1 MYRIYVIVFGLQ
13 KSEHY
18 SRVTKFVYART
29 FLDDKF
35 FFVFKMTNSGGC
47 EFQDLLVEAWD
58 HIMMDDQLKGL
69 PKYWQLRKWLANL
82 TYSCPRGNDEL
93 IKLKTMIDAMR
104 TCNKKAMEECL
115 EAGPPICTKLP
126 KRCRRKEPQSILDV
140 KAATDNRADC
150 RLLAALATVDECISL
165 QRFFREV
172 AVHTCDRGQLLM
184 RITADVLA
192 DFRSFVDTVFSNR
205 VTQIGL
211 VLGREQIAIRDRY
224 AELEARTMNRAQLS
238 LLHVRLIMPTF
249 VWQRYVTEKGYLK
262 SVVVSKCMQDTQADD
277 LADAEDLR
285 GKSLLYQLNWLRSEI
300 DRADSENHSLH
311 EQHTEFTADLASIN
325 RKIAEVQCRAA
336 NDMSVMANELNRL
349 RAQSA
354 DQVCLID
361 KLMETI
367 QISMQNSKADS
378 AAATTACA
386 ARR

>member
-1 MYRIYVIVFGLQ
+1 M
-13 KSEHY
+13 
-18 SRVTKFVYART
+18 TK
-29 FLDDKF
+29 
-35 FFVFKMTNSGGC
+35 SGGC

-58 HIMMDDQLKGL
+58 QITTDAQLKGL
-69 PKYWQLRKWLANL
+69 PKYAHLRKWLANL

-93 IKLKTMIDAMR
+93 AKLKTMIGAMR
-104 TCNKKAMEECL
+104 TCNEKAIEECL
-115 EAGPPICTKLP
+115 DARPQDCSDKLP
-126 KRCRRKEPQSILDV
+126 KRCRRKERRTILEMGSAD
-140 KAATDNRADC
+140 DNRADC
-150 RLLAALATVDECISL
+150 RLLAALATADECIGL

-192 DFRSFVDTVFSNR
+192 DFRAFVDTVFSNR

-211 VLGREQIAIRDRY
+211 VLGREQMAIRDRY

-238 LLHVRLIMPTF
+238 LLHVRLIMPIF
-249 VWQRYVTEKGYLK
+249 VWQRYVSEKGYLK
-262 SVVVSKCMQDTQADD
+262 SVVVSKCTQDTQAED

-300 DRADSENHSLH
+300 DRADNENHSLH
-311 EQHTEFTADLASIN
+311 EQHTAFTADLATIN
-325 RKIAEVQCRAA
+325 RKMSEVQCRAA
-336 NDMSVMANELNRL
+336 NDMKVMANELNML

>member
-1 MYRIYVIVFGLQ
+1 
-13 KSEHY
+13 
-18 SRVTKFVYART
+18 
-29 FLDDKF
+29 
-35 FFVFKMTNSGGC
+35 MTNSGGC
-47 EFQDLLVEAWD
+47 GFQDLLVEAWD
-58 HIMMDDQLKGL
+58 RITTDEQLKGL
-69 PKYWQLRKWLANL
+69 PKYVHLRKWLANV

-93 IKLKTMIDAMR
+93 AKLKCMIAAMR
-104 TCNKKAMEECL
+104 ACDEKAMEACL
-115 EAGPPICTKLP
+115 NAGPPDCSSDPPP
-126 KRCRRKEPQSILDV
+126 KRCRRKEPLSVRGTEASL
-140 KAATDNRADC
+140 DNRADC
-150 RLLAALATVDECISL
+150 RLLAALATADECIGL

-172 AVHTCDRGQLLM
+172 AVHTCDRGQLLV

-192 DFRSFVDTVFSNR
+192 DFRAFVDTVFSNR

-211 VLGREQIAIRDRY
+211 VLGREQMAIRDRY

-249 VWQRYVTEKGYLK
+249 VWQRYVSEKGYLK
-262 SVVVSKCMQDTQADD
+262 SVVVSKCMQDTQAED

-300 DRADSENHSLH
+300 DRADNENHSLH
-311 EQHTEFTADLASIN
+311 EQHTAFTADLANIN
-325 RKIAEVQCRAA
+325 RKMSEVQCRAA
-336 NDMSVMANELNRL
+336 NDMKFMANELNML

-361 KLMETI
+361 KLMEAI